1 VESTANLWV
10 GLYDFLE
17 GHGVRVVLSNPS
29 KTRLIAEARVKTDK
43 VNARILAQLL
53 RANMLPLCFVPSR
66 DQRGRRQLIRHSL
79 VKMRLRIGFTRCLTS
94 MV

>member
-1 VESTANLWV
+1 
-10 GLYDFLE
+10 
-17 GHGVRVVLSNPS
+17 
-29 KTRLIAEARVKTDK
+29 